1 MPEFFI
7 ALEYLKLSADPAAR
21 PLSPLSWGPTLFFA
35 PGPTEWQAAHFL
47 NIFFPASASCAEATA
62 GTATI
67 IQVATTHLSIPIS
80 FPAIGLATRPE
91 RTGDHLMSMGIVT
104 SVKWGVNLK
113 IGTALSD
120 RAIFG

>member
-21 PLSPLSWGPTLFFA
+21 PTTPLRWGPTLFFA
-35 PGPTEWQAAHFL
+35 PGPAPWQGAHFL

-67 IQVATTHLSIPIS
+67 IQIATTHLSIPIS
-80 FPAIGLATRPE
+80 FPAIGLATRSE
-91 RTGDHLMSMGIVT
+91 RAVDHLMSIGIVT
-104 SVKWGVNLK
+104 SVKWG
-113 IGTALSD
+113 
-120 RAIFG
+120 F